1 VTADRDALGARAYH
15 RRVSPRKALRPVDG
29 EQPAGSPAPAEKRT
43 RGSGRESPDSVSE
56 IRLTADRLLVHVP
69 DDRERRSK
77 GGLLIPASAATPVKR
92 CIWSDVVLVG
102 PETRGVRAGDLV
114 LFIPQSGLEVEV
126 DGDSYLL
133 LRERD
138 VQAVASDRSDSHAGQ
153 YL

>member
-1 VTADRDALGARAYH
+1 
-15 RRVSPRKALRPVDG
+15 
-29 EQPAGSPAPAEKRT
+29 
-43 RGSGRESPDSVSE
+43 VSE

>member
-1 VTADRDALGARAYH
+1 MTA
-15 RRVSPRKALRPVDG
+15 RKALRPVDG
-29 EQPAGSPAPAEKRT
+29 EQPDDRAPSERRS
-43 RGSGRESPDSVSE
+43 RGQGRESPDSVTK
-56 IRLTADRLLVHVP
+56 IRLTADRLLVNVP

-77 GGLLIPASAATPVKR
+77 GGLLIPATAATPVKR

-138 VQAVASDRSDSHAGQ
+138 VQAVASERSDSHAGQ